1 MNKSRVIVS
10 LDYSNENQA
19 LEFCKKVN
27 PTDCKIK
34 VGKEL
39 FTAEGPALIEKL
51 RVLGFEIFLDLKY
64 HDIRNTVAKACRVAL
79 DLDIWMLNIHASGG
93 RQMMEAA
100 RETIEKY
107 SKKRKPLLIAV
118 TVLTSISSDDLIQLG
133 VTNSVNKQTMFLA
146 KIAKG
151 VGLDGVV
158 CSGMEARSL
167 RDELGEDFC
176 LVTPGIR
183 LVNSKN
189 DDQKRVMTPIN
200 AIKAGSDYLVIGRPI
215 TEAKDP
221 KNVLYSINKSIN

>member
-34 VGKEL
+34 VGMEL
-39 FTAEGPALIEKL
+39 FIAEGPALIEKL

-64 HDIRNTVAKACRVAL
+64 HDIPNTVAKACRAAL

-107 SKKRKPLLIAV
+107 SKKRK
-118 TVLTSISSDDLIQLG
+118 
-133 VTNSVNKQTMFLA
+133 
-146 KIAKG
+146 
-151 VGLDGVV
+151 
-158 CSGMEARSL
+158 
-167 RDELGEDFC
+167 
-176 LVTPGIR
+176 
-183 LVNSKN
+183 
-189 DDQKRVMTPIN
+189 
-200 AIKAGSDYLVIGRPI
+200 
-215 TEAKDP
+215 
-221 KNVLYSINKSIN
+221 